1 MKDID
6 VDMVADLRD
15 EMEEME
21 FETKEIN
28 EMLARDYAIDVDENE
43 LDEELRELD
52 NEFFIDMMRNQAQN
66 KPQQQQEKANKT
78 DLSVLANKAQNL
90 A

>member
-15 EMEEME
+15 EMEEMD

>member
-1 MKDID
+1 M
-6 VDMVADLRD
+6 DMVADLRD